1 MHGVYAWLRRHPRL
15 VDGTLAVLLAALL
28 TGEPWWGEWKA
39 FLYGPIAACLV
50 IPVVFRRR
58 YPVGTFVIVIA
69 AGLVEVIVN
78 PRGSSAD
85 LAILVVLYTLTA
97 TQSRRAGLTGLAVCL
112 SGAAVSVARWHPGV
126 RHASATSFA
135 WAAAVAGGMVVLAW
149 LLGDSTRWR
158 RGYYLELEEK
168 TERLERERHALAEVA
183 AAEERARIAREM
195 HDVVAHHVSVMVV
208 QADGAAFALDS
219 TPEKARTAIEA
230 ISKTG
235 RQALTE
241 MRRLLGVLRSAE
253 PASLTPLPGIAD
265 IPELVAQAGVPVTLT
280 IAGTRL
286 PLPDGAEL
294 AAYRAVQEALTNVR
308 KHAGPGVSATVRLA
322 YGSDELEIAITDDGG
337 LPLGSLPSYPS
348 FSPSFASDSSAPS
361 SASPSAG
368 FSSAASSSAAS
379 QPAPGLF
386 AGPSPHPGPGLGL
399 AGMRERAAL
408 YGGTVTAGFLPDGGF
423 EVRVILPCGAST
435 QVAA

>member
-15 VDGTLAVLLAALL
+15 VDGTLAVLLAAML

-39 FLYGPIAACLV
+39 FLYGPIAACLI

-69 AGLVEVIVN
+69 TGLVEVIVN
-78 PRGSSAD
+78 PRGSAAD
-85 LAILVVLYTLTA
+85 LAILIVLYTLTA
-97 TQSRRAGLTGLAVCL
+97 TQSRRIGLIGLAVCL
-112 SGAAVSVARWHPGV
+112 AGGAASIIRWHPTGK
-126 RHASATSFA
+126 HLTPDAIA
-135 WAAAVAGGMVVLAW
+135 WAIGIVGGAVVLAW
-149 LLGDSTRWR
+149 LLGDSARWR

-230 ISKTG
+230 ISRTG

-253 PASLTPLPGIAD
+253 PASLAPLPGIAD
-265 IPELVAQAGVPVTLT
+265 IPELVAQAGVPVTLAVT
-280 IAGTRL
+280 GTRL

-308 KHAGPGVSATVRLA
+308 KHAGPRVSASVSLA
-322 YGSDELEIAITDDGG
+322 YGPDVLEIAITDDGG
-337 LPLGSLPSYPS
+337 LRLGSPAALPVYPT
-348 FSPSFASDSSAPS
+348 ATAAPS
-361 SASPSAG
+361 
-368 FSSAASSSAAS
+368 
-379 QPAPGLF
+379 
-386 AGPSPHPGPGLGL
+386 GLGL

-408 YGGTVTAGFLPDGGF
+408 YGGTVTAGPLPDGGF
-423 EVRVILPCGAST
+423 EVRVRLPCGSSV